1 MKKKLI
7 YFTTGE
13 VGATKPALPLD
24 LYNIDK
30 NKTKSTI

>member
-1 MKKKLI
+1 MKNKLI
-7 YFTTGE
+7 YFTRGE
-13 VGATKPALPLD
+13 VGATKPSLPPD